1 MKLVVG
7 MLVKNEADRYIKQVI
22 KRISTFAN
30 EIVILDDNSID
41 NTLEVINQ
49 TSTVPVLATSVY
61 NGNFG
66 EGEIFL
72 RKLLYKLVMVR
83 KPDWF
88 MIIDADEVYEGASR
102 QIFDK
107 LMRQDEVDVWGFRLY
122 DMWDENHYRA
132 DKLWRAH
139 EFYIPMLVRSIPQFE
154 PVWKETP
161 QHCGRLPAN
170 IWELRTKGF
179 DHIKIKHFGWAKP
192 EDRINKFRHYMKY
205 DPDGKCG
212 NLAQYLSIL
221 DPEPNLIEWG
231 NFND

>member
-7 MLVKNEADRYIKQVI
+7 MLVKNEADRYLKPVI
-22 KRISTFAN
+22 RVISTFAD
-30 EIVILDDNSID
+30 EIVVLDDNSTD
-41 NTLEVINQ
+41 QTVEVINQ
-49 TSTVPVLATSVY
+49 TSTTPVLITSVH

-72 RKLLYKLVMVR
+72 RKLLYKLVMGR
-83 KPDWF
+83 KPEWF
-88 MIIDADEVYEGASR
+88 MIIDADELYDGASR
-102 QIFDK
+102 QIFDN
-107 LMRQDEVDVWGFRLY
+107 LMNQDEVDVWGFRLY

-139 EFYIPMLVRSIPQFE
+139 EFYIPMLVRNTPQFE

-170 IWELRTKGF
+170 VWGLRTKGS
-179 DHIKIKHFGWAKP
+179 DAMKIKHYGWAKP
-192 EDRINKFRHYMKY
+192 EDRSKKYHHYMKY
-205 DPDGKCG
+205 DPTGKYG

-221 DPEPNLIEWG
+221 DPEPNLVKWED
-231 NFND
+231 F